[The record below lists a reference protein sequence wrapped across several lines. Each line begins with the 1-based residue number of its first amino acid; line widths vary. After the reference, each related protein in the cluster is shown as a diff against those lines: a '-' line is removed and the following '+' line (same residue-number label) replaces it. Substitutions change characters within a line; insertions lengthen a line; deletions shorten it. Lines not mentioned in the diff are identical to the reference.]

1 MTNCLYYS
9 KLSKLNYLFCTFS
22 VNFPIS
28 LFALPLVQWDKTVIL
43 DQLNKSEG
51 WALNS
56 RFLCYL
62 AGRYVC
68 ILFRLSR
75 YSQVFVWI
83 ICSSILA
90 ALPKKNSILI
100 IYHTVKKEKIMVHS
114 CVFGLIFTGIVF
126 FVILPWG
133 AVNLILSWSC
143 VIVNDS
149 FFFVK
154 PDPMVCS
161 PNVLQIHI
169 IIKHPLLCSLSFKD
183 WLRYLKSHSRI
194 WYR

>member
-1 MTNCLYYS
+1 MGAE
-9 KLSKLNYLFCTFS
+9 LSLSLLSCRSVCSDLVSIEQIQPSSAVLF
-22 VNFPIS
+22 
-28 LFALPLVQWDKTVIL
+28 LL
-43 DQLNKSEG
+43 
-51 WALNS
+51 
-56 RFLCYL
+56 LC
-62 AGRYVC
+62 
-68 ILFRLSR
+68 
-75 YSQVFVWI
+75 Q
-83 ICSSILA
+83 
-90 ALPKKNSILI
+90 KNSILI

-143 VIVNDS
+143 VIVNDN

-169 IIKHPLLCSLSFKD
+169 WLSNILLLCSLSFKD
-183 WLRYLKSHSRI
+183 WLTYLKSHSRI

>member
-1 MTNCLYYS
+1 MGAE
-9 KLSKLNYLFCTFS
+9 LSLSLLSCRSVCSDLVSIEQIQPSSAVLF
-22 VNFPIS
+22 
-28 LFALPLVQWDKTVIL
+28 LL
-43 DQLNKSEG
+43 
-51 WALNS
+51 
-56 RFLCYL
+56 LC
-62 AGRYVC
+62 
-68 ILFRLSR
+68 
-75 YSQVFVWI
+75 Q
-83 ICSSILA
+83 
-90 ALPKKNSILI
+90 KNSILI

-143 VIVNDS
+143 VIVNDN

-169 IIKHPLLCSLSFKD
+169 WLSNILLLCSLSFKD